1 MALPFSVAMNN
12 PEVSFSGNSLYSEE
26 FGDIYYSR
34 EGGCAEKRHVF
45 MEGNALLS
53 RWSAAPDL
61 FVIAELGF
69 GTGLNFILTA
79 DLYLSLPQHQR
90 PSRLVFMSVEKKL
103 LPKHLLLQVLDA
115 CAIPFAENFLGRYKL
130 MPNGLHSIFFDEGRI
145 ELRLLVGEAE
155 QLLSWNGPVDAWY
168 LDGFSPQKNP
178 EMWSESVFKA
188 VGKLSGPNATVATY
202 TVSAMVRD
210 SLQSQ
215 GFITEK
221 VPGFGRKKEML
232 VARREGTQPHALR
245 KPKTVA
251 IIGGGIAGCLSARA
265 LARRG
270 YHVHLFEARGEL
282 SAEGSGNRAGIIHP
296 HMSGDDSVMTRLNA
310 SGYSFTVNHV
320 RDEYG
325 CREFQQTGLLNIQTE
340 EDEVRMHKAITRYN
354 FPPTF
359 IEADGCNS
367 WLGFSGFAR
376 PSCFCESVVTHP
388 RISIHLGERVE
399 NFEYRGGGWELTG
412 ANGILGRAEIL
423 ILANAA
429 AARRG
434 KDFSWLPLREI
445 KGQVVYVPSRY
456 FQNLTGFPVSSKVY
470 TIPLGSE
477 VLLGATFEKEFEH
490 RDYDEQKNFE
500 LWEKLGEDYKAQ
512 TDLPDLA
519 SLPGRVGFRAVT
531 YDRLPLVG
539 RLPREESYSSE
550 YTANLKARRPSDYP
564 DSPESYFPDL
574 YILSGLGARGL
585 VYGPLLAEQL
595 AADIAD
601 EPYYILPADYAF
613 LNPGRFLIRNLRRQ
627 PTEQIFF

>member
-1 MALPFSVAMNN
+1 MNN
-12 PEVSFSGNSLYSEE
+12 SEFYFSGNSLYSEE

-45 MEGNALLS
+45 MEGNALVS

-79 DLYLSLPQHQR
+79 DLYLSLPHQQR

-103 LPKHLLLQVLDA
+103 LPRHILLQVLDA
-115 CAIPFAENFLGRYKL
+115 CAIPFAETFLGRYTL
-130 MPNGLHSIFFDEGRI
+130 LPNGLHSIFFDDGRI

-155 QLLSWNGPVDAWY
+155 RMQLWNGPVDAWY

-178 EMWSESVFKA
+178 EMWSESVFKT
-188 VGKLSGPNATVATY
+188 VGKLSRPNATVATY
-202 TVSAMVRD
+202 TVSAMVRER
-210 SLQSQ
+210 LRSQ

-232 VARREGTQPHALR
+232 VARREGIPPHAMR
-245 KPKTVA
+245 KPQTVA
-251 IIGGGIAGCLSARA
+251 IIGGGIAGCLSALA
-265 LARRG
+265 LERRG
-270 YHVHLFEARGEL
+270 YHVHLFESRWEL
-282 SAEGSGNRAGIIHP
+282 AAEGSGNRAGMVHP

-310 SGYSFTVNHV
+310 SGYSFTVNHL
-320 RDEYG
+320 RDIYG
-325 CREFQQTGLLNIQTE
+325 CHEFHQTGLLNIQTE
-340 EDEVRMHKAITRYN
+340 QEEVRMHKAIARYN
-354 FPPTF
+354 FPAAF
-359 IEADGCNS
+359 IEADGRNS
-367 WLGFSGFAR
+367 WLGFSGFVQ
-376 PSCFCESVVTHP
+376 PSCFCESVMSHP
-388 RISIHLGERVE
+388 GISIHLGERVE
-399 NFEYRGGGWELTG
+399 NFEYRSGEWELAG

-445 KGQVVYVPSRY
+445 KGQVVYVPSHS
-456 FQNLTGFPVSSKVY
+456 FQNLAGFPVSSRVY

-500 LWEKLGEDYKAQ
+500 LWEKLEEDYKSQ
-512 TDLPDLA
+512 TDSPDLA

-539 RLPREESYSSE
+539 RLPREDSYSRE
-550 YTANLKARRPSDYP
+550 YVANLKARRPAEYP

-595 AADIAD
+595 AADIAG

-627 PTEQIFF
+627 PSEKIFF